1 MTWLVSNWKQAGI
14 LSGVI
19 VVVFAVGLLYLQ
31 EHYIEVG
38 RALERDRI
46 TSLPPEIR
54 WLPGNPIEAPPV
66 IKWLPSKQKEMTL
79 AMRRMIDSAVVV
91 AHKDW
96 EAELSYRLAPDQAFS
111 ADTLTAQVD
120 DSITVRIPLATT
132 IDYLPLNDE
141 GKRFFLS
148 IIPGA
153 FSIPIK
159 EVTRYVPYFE
169 SASFIEKVGYT
180 GIGATF
186 AILLLWLFGGLAL

>member
-1 MTWLVSNWKQAGI
+1 MTWIITNWKQASI

-31 EHYIEVG
+31 EHYIELG

-46 TSLPPEIR
+46 ASLPPEIR
-54 WLPGNPIEAPPV
+54 WLPGEPIEAPPV
-66 IKWLPSKQKEMTL
+66 VKWLPSKPKDMTVE
-79 AMRRMIDSAVVV
+79 MRRMIDSAVVV

-111 ADTLTAQVD
+111 EDTLTAQVD

-141 GKRFFLS
+141 GKRFLLS
-148 IIPGA
+148 VIPGS

-159 EVTRYVPYFE
+159 EVTRFVPYAE
-169 SASFIEKVGYT
+169 AVPFIEKVGYG

-186 AILLLWLFGGLAL
+186 AILLLWMFGGLKL